1 MLCPKCHHIGTKV
14 IDSRQSEDGQTI
26 RRRRSCEACGFR
38 FTTFERM
45 EKTPLIV
52 IKRSGIREPFNRQK
66 LLNGL
71 IRSAE
76 KRPVPLASL
85 EAVVEDVEQTLR
97 QEGDSEVQSE
107 QIGELVMDHLAKI
120 DDISYIRF
128 ASVYRQF
135 TDRKMFMQELARM
148 EEGNKD
154 AKGTSISTEDRHS
167 N

>member
-38 FTTFERM
+38 FTTFERL

-76 KRPVPLASL
+76 KRPVALATL
-85 EAVVEDVEQTLR
+85 EKVVDSVEQNLR
-97 QEGDSEVQSE
+97 EEGESEVQSR
-107 QIGELVMDHLAKI
+107 QIGELVMDQLAQI
-120 DDISYIRF
+120 DDIAYIRF

-148 EEGNKD
+148 EEGNHHATNPPISAKD
-154 AKGTSISTEDRHS
+154 DHS